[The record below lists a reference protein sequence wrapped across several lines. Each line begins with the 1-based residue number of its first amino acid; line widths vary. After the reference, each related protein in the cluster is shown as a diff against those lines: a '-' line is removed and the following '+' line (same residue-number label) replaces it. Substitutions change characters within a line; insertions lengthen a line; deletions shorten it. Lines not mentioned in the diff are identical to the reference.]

1 MIDRMPFRL
10 RLDIPHSSDVDQLR
24 QAIPDV
30 DSVDSGIAL
39 MTLRELRFVGH
50 WEEVYLE
57 DSSAD
62 RMKMPAGDLHSPSLA
77 PDHSTPP

>member
-10 RLDIPHSSDVDQLR
+10 GLDIPHSSDIDQLR
-24 QAIPDV
+24 QAIPDI
-30 DSVDSGIAL
+30 DSVESGIAL

-50 WEEVYLE
+50 WEEVNLE

-62 RMKMPAGDLHSPSLA
+62 RMNMPVGN
-77 PDHSTPP
+77 